1 MGSCC
6 FSCTCSQ
13 TIMSQSSDDRE
24 GKRREIEDL
33 AKKMFDDV
41 FPSVQPQAKP
51 WHLDLMERVKK
62 IKQVTHH
69 AGCKLVASHTHPKQ
83 TRQVLFDLFAEQFS
97 SWSREDMLLF
107 LSLTFT
113 KMELADLGVIDVV
126 EHPGAIIKPP
136 GA

>member
-1 MGSCC
+1 MN
-6 FSCTCSQ
+6 
-13 TIMSQSSDDRE
+13 SDDRE

-33 AKKMFDDV
+33 AKKLYNDV

-51 WHLDLMERVKK
+51 WHLDLMDRVKK

-83 TRQVLFDLFAEQFS
+83 TRQVIFDLLAEQFS
-97 SWSREDMLLF
+97 TWSKEDMLLF
-107 LSLTFT
+107 ICLTFT